1 MKFAFKCFGA
11 LVTLFYGLSF
21 AAYSGT
27 PQAPAKVDGCYQ
39 IASAENLYGFARLM
53 NDTAN
58 GLAQDPETCAK
69 LTSDIVINDNVLK
82 NDTLDDSRTDF
93 IPWEP
98 IEIFSGSFDGQG
110 HSISGLYYD
119 DSRVYSET
127 SIPAGLFRKISPAD
141 TSKLPSPRP
150 SVKNLGIVDSYFN
163 ARGIVGAITGEATY
177 LEISR
182 CYNKGIAIGGFYTG
196 GLVGWGIGISISESY
211 NEGFVYARDS
221 YYAYSQTQLY
231 AGGIIGMIYT
241 KDNYIKNVYNAGPT
255 KAYKAAG
262 GLIGRVAMEG
272 TRLFL
277 NNSFN
282 VGTIN
287 NGYSGDLIANQ
298 IKTTYVETSSTFNIR
313 SKATDTDSLRTA
325 EDFASGLI
333 ALVLQNSPDGNVWG
347 QNVGTDTHPT
357 LTGQIKGYSGNAKIS
372 KLTFK
377 TYEGDTLK
385 YPGGYVE
392 GFELKLPVST
402 RKGYVFA
409 GWYSNEN
416 AEGISVKKISAQEKG
431 DITLTAKWWGK
442 PTFKDNCY
450 EIASEGDLYA
460 FAAIV
465 NGTDGMEK
473 NVDICGKLTQDIVLN
488 SVEKRQWTPINY
500 FQGTFDGQGHSIF
513 GLYLNDSDQNY
524 VGLFGRN
531 IKGSAEKPVTIKNL
545 GLVDSYITASWY
557 VGAIVGSQ
565 TGKLILEN
573 VYSTGS
579 MRSSNYGGGLVG
591 YVYGNTTI
599 INSYSASNTNNAA
612 GLVGGLNSSATVSI
626 INSFNFGSY
635 RDYIFINA
643 DLVGK
648 KDSTNVVSIIHSFNL
663 NGKTSDYTG
672 EAKDYLSFA
681 DGSLA
686 KALHDYNEDGI
697 DGSIWGEKVGVD
709 THPVLSGK
717 ITFSGDP
724 IVPQT
729 SSSSTTESSSSNAE
743 SSSSTTEES
752 SSSEQ
757 SISLKQVP
765 VVSYARIKTHGSSLV
780 VENFAGSVF
789 VFDMNGNLVKQ
800 VHSNGFIQIR
810 LPRTGAYI
818 IRTGGLF
825 HRITLGSHH

>member
-1 MKFAFKCFGA
+1 MNFRLISTILLLASI
-11 LVTLFYGLSF
+11 SF

-27 PQAPAKVDGCYQ
+27 PKTPSKVDGCYQ
-39 IASAENLYGFARLM
+39 IGSAEELYGFAELV
-53 NDTAN
+53 NDTTN
-58 GLAQDPETCAK
+58 NLAKNSETCAK
-69 LTSDIVINDNVLK
+69 LTSDIVVNENVLT

-127 SIPAGLFRKISPAD
+127 SIPAGLFRNIRPAD
-141 TSKLPSPRP
+141 TSKTPSPRP

-196 GLVGWGIGISISESY
+196 GLVGWGIGVSISESY

-241 KDNYIKNVYNAGPT
+241 KDNYIKNVYNAGPI

-313 SKATDTDSLRTA
+313 SKASDTDSLRTA
-325 EDFASGLI
+325 EDFASGLV
-333 ALVLQNSPDGNVWG
+333 ALVLHNSPDGNVWG

-357 LTGQIKGYSGNAKIS
+357 LTGQINGYSDSAKVS
-372 KLTFK
+372 KLSFK

-385 YPGGYVE
+385 YPSGYVE
-392 GFELKLPVST
+392 GFEQKLPVST
-402 RKGYVFA
+402 RKGFVFA
-409 GWYSNEN
+409 GWYNNEN

-473 NVDICGKLTQDIVLN
+473 DVDICGKLTQDIILN

-545 GLVDSYITASWY
+545 GLVDSYITAGWY

-591 YVYGNTTI
+591 YVYGNTSI
-599 INSYSASNTNNAA
+599 INSYSASNTNNVA

-635 RDYIFINA
+635 RDYIFVNA

-663 NGKTSDYTG
+663 NGKTSDFTG

-697 DGSIWGEKVGVD
+697 DGSIWGEDVGVD

-729 SSSSTTESSSSNAE
+729 SSSSTTESSSS
-743 SSSSTTEES
+743 
-752 SSSEQ
+752 EQ

-765 VVSYARIKTHGSSLV
+765 VVSYARIETHGSTLV
-780 VENFAGSVF
+780 VENFAGPVF

-800 VHSNGFIQIR
+800 VHSNGSIQIR

-825 HRITLGSHH
+825 HRITLGSLH